1 MKTSIIAR
9 KYSEK
14 DSKIIASELKK
25 IQQSQSVITP
35 KLVVQVA
42 EDESSPLHKYFEWN
56 NTNAAER
63 YREWQAR
70 SLILSVYL
78 VDSDEENAVPVR
90 AFVNLKPEDDDE
102 FIPDQG
108 YVFTPS
114 ISSKANYQ
122 AQVLEYAKSQL
133 VGWRNKFGAYKEFFG
148 VVSAIDS
155 VVKQR

>member
-1 MKTSIIAR
+1 MKTTIVAR

-14 DSKIIASELKK
+14 DSLVIATELKK
-25 IQQSQSVITP
+25 IQQVQSVITP

-42 EDESSPLHKYFEWN
+42 EDEANPLHKYFEWN
-56 NTNAAER
+56 NTKAADR

-70 SLILSVYL
+70 QLILSVYL

-90 AFVNLKPEDDDE
+90 AFVNLKPDDEDE

-114 ISSKANYQ
+114 IASKANYQ

-133 VGWRNKFGAYKEFFG
+133 VGWRNKFGAYREFFG
-148 VVSAIDS
+148 VVKAIDQL
-155 VVKQR
+155 K

>member
-1 MKTSIIAR
+1 MKTSIVAR

-14 DSKIIASELKK
+14 DSKVIAAALKK
-25 IQQSQSVITP
+25 IQQESSIITP
-35 KLVVQVA
+35 RLVVQSA
-42 EDESSPLHKYFEWN
+42 EDEASPLHKYFEWN
-56 NTNAAER
+56 NTKAAER

-70 SLILSVYL
+70 SLIISVYL
-78 VDSDEENAVPVR
+78 VDSEDENSVPVR
-90 AFVNLKPEDDDE
+90 AFVNLKPEQDDE

-114 ISSKANYQ
+114 IASKSNYQ

-148 VVSAIDS
+148 VVNEIDK
-155 VVKQR
+155 VA